1 LQNLSGR
8 EERAVGKAKALIAT
22 CLWVAGSL
30 APALA
35 FGTGN
40 GPFGRDDLQRAFSR
54 PYPFALSEE
63 PDSTL
68 HANFKGLRLAPWQV
82 SSSTALDE
90 TVPAL
95 QGLKARYDLRL
106 GDYSLQFSGGY
117 VPAMNTF
124 KPSEAYLDPEAYLGY
139 MNLTIPVSQ
148 FYLKGGAFFGH
159 NAEALGLS
167 FKRPSEEQNLERE
180 LFGYQ
185 IGGGYRFSDSLSI
198 QAGWG
203 QASQEYE
210 TTREGLRTWYLQAQI
225 SLGWRMSVTPH
236 VGFTEF
242 TTGDGNKIREE
253 AFYCGARWQISF

>member
-95 QGLKARYDLRL
+95 QGVKGRYEIGL
-106 GDYSLQFSGGY
+106 GNYSFEFSGSYLPGMRSL
-117 VPAMNTF
+117 VPA
-124 KPSEAYLDPEAYLGY
+124 EAPFDPRAHLGY
-139 MNLTIPVSQ
+139 IHLTIPVSQ
-148 FYLKGGAFFGH
+148 FFLEGGAFFGH
-159 NAEALGLS
+159 NTEALGLS
-167 FKRPSEEQNLERE
+167 FKRPSKEQNPERE

-203 QASQEYE
+203 QAAQEYE
-210 TTREGLRTWYLQAQI
+210 TTREGLRAWYLQAQI

-242 TTGDGNKIREE
+242 TTGDGDKIREE

>member
-68 HANFKGLRLAPWQV
+68 HVNFKGLRLAPWKV

-117 VPAMNTF
+117 VPAMNPF
-124 KPSEAYLDPEAYLGY
+124 KPSAAYLDPGAYLGY

-148 FYLKGGAFFGH
+148 FYLKGGAFFGN

-167 FKRPSEEQNLERE
+167 FKPASEEQNLERE
-180 LFGYQ
+180 LFGFQ

-203 QASQEYE
+203 QAAQEYE
-210 TTREGLRTWYLQAQI
+210 TTRDGLRTWYLQAQI

-242 TTGDGNKIREE
+242 TTGDGDKIREE